1 MIYSNA
7 FAEDYSEKELDTID
21 KVITLAEKANNDE
34 YDIEYYISNLFDEI
48 SLKELM
54 NRLNKVEE
62 KEKQDELLVKI
73 FEETFGGVYREKYFE
88 LIKGREKAKKI
99 ISVALRYL
107 IIFSIPV
114 AILILFLKLVLNP
127 DFKFL
132 DPLTYVN
139 ESNWSKLEF
148 IFTVIELL
156 LIPTALYINSKFGK
170 RLKEWLL
177 KIMK

>member
-1 MIYSNA
+1 MQH
-7 FAEDYSEKELDTID
+7 L
-21 KVITLAEKANNDE
+21 L
-34 YDIEYYISNLFDEI
+34 
-48 SLKELM
+48 
-54 NRLNKVEE
+54 R
-62 KEKQDELLVKI
+62 KQIILL
-73 FEETFGGVYREKYFE
+73 
-88 LIKGREKAKKI
+88 
-99 ISVALRYL
+99 
-107 IIFSIPV
+107 
-114 AILILFLKLVLNP
+114 LILFLKLVLNP

-177 KIMK
+177 KITIQQLIYCMLH